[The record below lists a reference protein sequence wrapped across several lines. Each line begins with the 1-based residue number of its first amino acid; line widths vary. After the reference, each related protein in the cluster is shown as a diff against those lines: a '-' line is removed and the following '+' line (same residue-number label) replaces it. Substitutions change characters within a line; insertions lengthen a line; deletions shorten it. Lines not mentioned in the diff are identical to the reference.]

1 MPEQL
6 APMTLTLTL
15 EPSCFVLVIG
25 IVLVWVGLN
34 ASRQG
39 CQWVWGCVL
48 GGVCFIVA
56 GWIWRLRG

>member
-1 MPEQL
+1 
-6 APMTLTLTL
+6 MTLTLTL

-39 CQWVWGCVL
+39 CQWVWGCVM